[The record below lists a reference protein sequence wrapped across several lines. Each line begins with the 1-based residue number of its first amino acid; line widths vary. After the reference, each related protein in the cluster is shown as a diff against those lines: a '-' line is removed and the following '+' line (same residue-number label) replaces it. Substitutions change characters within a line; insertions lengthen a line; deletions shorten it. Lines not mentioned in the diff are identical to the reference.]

1 MDTKTKLIS
10 AAEQLFDRHGFTAT
24 GMDKLTKA
32 AGMSSRTLYKHAGS
46 KTALITDVLK
56 ERHRRFLPL
65 IEVDNV
71 DALFD
76 ALEEWI
82 RSESARGC
90 LFLRA
95 YGETGGDTPAITE
108 AVLAHKARLYEKIQ
122 DIVAIETDG
131 QEMSE
136 LAEQVLILYEG
147 ATAAA
152 IYRGP
157 EAIASAHK
165 AASALLKQ
173 ARS

>member
-46 KTALITDVLK
+46 KTALITEVLK
-56 ERHRRFLPL
+56 ERHRRFQPH
-65 IEVDNV
+65 IEVDSV

-95 YGETGGDTPAITE
+95 YGETGGDTPAIND
-108 AVLAHKARLYEKIQ
+108 AVLAHKARLYDKIQ

-131 QEMSE
+131 QEMPE
-136 LAEQVLILYEG
+136 LTEQILILYEG
-147 ATAAA
+147 ATAAT

-157 EAIASAHK
+157 EAVVSAQK
-165 AASALLKQ
+165 AALALLKQ
-173 ARS
+173 AQS